1 MLHISNVAT
10 DAAGETS
17 VRATR
22 PREMQT
28 VPRGEYDFGEGDI
41 MGGRVCVTIQPMPIA
56 RSVKVISAAVMPDS
70 LPGGALPSDS
80 VVMPTGEMYGLGAS
94 VMPVPVAFRHG
105 VAPADRRALVGQREV
120 RRIGRSLV
128 PTAQMAPDMRQ
139 SHLTPDRRYLNRS
152 GGPAVHR
159 NDTLAPDDRLRRR
172 LIAPTIPGDKV
183 SRPTALTVVRERER
197 ANATVRDDR
206 RYTAY
211 RQPERAATTTTP
223 QRYTAYRQPEAS
235 AMAHP
240 AGCTCPIHGLGITP
254 LVVRLAPIPYQL
266 TPTAFVLA
274 PSSQAD
280 CPAGSLFSP
289 AGGGAPA
296 SCYNPNNVRC
306 VDGTMVAEGIL
317 CTGHGGVF
325 RAIIPGTLFPGGGGG
340 GGGTPAPQCP
350 PGATYDAA
358 GNSCVC
364 DANTQPNADGSA
376 CVATSG
382 GDGDADRE
390 VTGGTNWPLIGIGLL
405 ALAGGVYWVS
415 KR

>member
-10 DAAGETS
+10 EASGETS

-22 PREMQT
+22 PKDVQT

-56 RSVKVISAAVMPDS
+56 RSVRVVSAAVMPDS

-80 VVMPTGEMYGLGAS
+80 VVMPTGEMHGLGAA

-128 PTAQMAPDMRQ
+128 PTSQMASDVRQ
-139 SHLTPDRRYLNRS
+139 SHLTSDRRYLNRS

-159 NDTLAPDDRLRRR
+159 NDTLSPDDRLRRR
-172 LIAPTIPGDKV
+172 LIPTTTPTDQV
-183 SRPTALTVVRERER
+183 SRPMALTVVRERER
-197 ANATVRDDR
+197 ANAAARNDQ

-211 RQPERAATTTTP
+211 RQPERAAATTTS
-223 QRYTAYRQPEAS
+223 QRYTAYRQPEKVA
-235 AMAHP
+235 AM
-240 AGCTCPIHGLGITP
+240 TGLG
-254 LVVRLAPIPYQL
+254 L
-266 TPTAFVLA
+266 TPFLLRQAPVPFTLRPITLA

-280 CPAGSLFSP
+280 CPAGSYFSP
-289 AGGGAPA
+289 AGGGLPA

-306 VDGTMVAEGIL
+306 TDGTMVAEGTL

-325 RAIIPGTLFPGGGGG
+325 HADMIILPGGGGRFPSGGGGG
-340 GGGTPAPQCP
+340 GGGGDGTPAP
-350 PGATYDAA
+350 
-358 GNSCVC
+358 
-364 DANTQPNADGSA
+364 
-376 CVATSG
+376 
-382 GDGDADRE
+382 
-390 VTGGTNWPLIGIGLL
+390 
-405 ALAGGVYWVS
+405 
-415 KR
+415 